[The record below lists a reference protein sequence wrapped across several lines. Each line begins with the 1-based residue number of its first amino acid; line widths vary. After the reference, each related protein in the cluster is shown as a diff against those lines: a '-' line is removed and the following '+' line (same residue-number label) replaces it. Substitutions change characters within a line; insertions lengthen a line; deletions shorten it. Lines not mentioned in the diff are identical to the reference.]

1 MSELLQ
7 LSATQAL
14 AKLRT
19 KEISAT
25 ELAKATLARAAA
37 IAPLNAYLEVAEA
50 KALEQAAAADA
61 AYAAGTP
68 GPLAGLPL
76 GVKDLFCTNGIKTTA
91 ASKMLSNFIPAYES
105 TVTAKL
111 WAAGAVNVGK
121 LNMDEFAMGG
131 SGENSAF
138 GPTRNPWDASRV
150 PGGSSSGSAAAVAA
164 YACFGATGSD
174 TGGSIRQPASFTG
187 TVGIKPTYGR
197 CSRFGMVAFA
207 SSLDQAGIFARTAAD
222 AALLLQTIAG
232 HDAQDSTSAP
242 LAVPDWVGEL
252 KQVNLKGLKIGLPK
266 QYFDLSVNSH
276 SRGAK
281 EVAQQRQINDAIRAV
296 ANRFVAEGAELV
308 EVSLPS
314 TPSAVAAYYIV
325 APAEAASN
333 LARYDGMRYGLRVEG
348 NGLIETYIN
357 SRTAGFGDEVK
368 RRIMVG
374 NYALSSGYYDAYYT
388 KAMQVRT
395 LIANEFDAVFKQVD
409 VLLCPT
415 APSLPFKIGAK
426 ANDPVSLYLEDAF
439 TIPASMAGLPG
450 LSVPCGTAVEE
461 GVTLPIGLQLIGPRW
476 QEGKLLQLAFAWEQ
490 LRGDFKTPFT
500 ETYSQLPTIN

>member
-1 MSELLQ
+1 MTQSLLT
-7 LSATQAL
+7 LSATETL
-14 AKLRT
+14 AKLRK
-19 KEISAT
+19 KELSAT
-25 ELAKATLARAAA
+25 ELARTTLARAAA
-37 IAPLNAYLEVAEA
+37 IAPLNAYLHITET

-61 AYAAGTP
+61 AYAAGTA

-76 GVKDLFCTNGIKTTA
+76 GVKDLFCTAGIKTTA
-91 ASKMLSNFIPAYES
+91 ASKMLEPFVPAYES

-138 GPTRNPWDASRV
+138 GPARNPWDVNRV

-207 SSLDQAGIFARTAAD
+207 SSLDQAGVFARNTAD

-232 HDAQDSTSAP
+232 HDANDSTSAP

-252 KQVNLKGLKIGLPK
+252 KQVNLKGLKIGLPRE
-266 QYFDLSVNSH
+266 YFIEALNPVIKAAIH
-276 SRGAK
+276 AA
-281 EVAQQRQINDAIRAV
+281 AQ
-296 ANRFVAEGAELV
+296 RFEAQGAELV

-314 TPSAVAAYYIV
+314 TPYAVAAYYIV

-348 NGLIETYIN
+348 SGLIETYIN

-409 VLLCPT
+409 VLFCPT

-426 ANDPVSLYLEDAF
+426 AKDPVSLYLEDAF

-450 LSVPCGTAVEE
+450 LSVPCGTAAED
-461 GVTLPIGLQLIGPRW
+461 GVTLPIGLQMIGPRW
-476 QEGKLLQLAFAWEQ
+476 SEGRLLQLAHAWEQ
-490 LRGDFKTPFT
+490 LRGPFQIPFIQN
-500 ETYSQLPTIN
+500 Y

>member
-1 MSELLQ
+1 MTQALLT
-7 LSATQAL
+7 LTATEAL
-14 AKLRT
+14 AKLRSR
-19 KEISAT
+19 EISAT
-25 ELAKATLARAAA
+25 ELTQASLTRAKA
-37 IAPLNAYLEVAEA
+37 IAPLNAFLEVTETR
-50 KALEQAAAADA
+50 ALEQAAAADA
-61 AYAAGTP
+61 AYANGTAGT
-68 GPLAGLPL
+68 LTGLPL
-76 GVKDLFCTNGIKTTA
+76 GIKDLFCTNGIRTTA
-91 ASKMLSNFIPAYES
+91 ASKMLEPFVPAYES
-105 TVTAKL
+105 TVTSKL
-111 WAAGAVNVGK
+111 WQAGAVCLGK

-138 GPTRNPWDASRV
+138 GAARNPWDMSRV

-164 YACFGATGSD
+164 YAGYGATGSD

-207 SSLDQAGIFARTAAD
+207 SSLDQAGIFARTTED
-222 AALLLQTIAG
+222 TALLLQNIAG
-232 HDAQDSTSAP
+232 HDVNDSTSAP
-242 LAVPDWVGEL
+242 IDVPNWVGDL
-252 KQVNLKGLKIGLPK
+252 KNISLKGLKIGLPK
-266 QYFDLSVNSH
+266 EYFIDALNPVIKDAVMAA
-276 SRGAK
+276 AK
-281 EVAQQRQINDAIRAV
+281 
-296 ANRFVAEGAELV
+296 RFEAEGAELV
-308 EVSLPS
+308 EVSLPT
-314 TPSAVAAYYIV
+314 TPYAVAAYYIV

-348 NGLIETYIN
+348 KGLIETYTN
-357 SRTAGFGDEVK
+357 SRTAGFGNEVK

-409 VLLCPT
+409 VLFCPT

-450 LSVPCGTAVEE
+450 ISVPCATANED
-461 GVTLPIGLQLIGPRW
+461 GVTLPIGLQMIGPRW
-476 QEGKLLQLAFAWEQ
+476 QEGKLLQLAHAWET
-490 LRGDFKTPFT
+490 LRGPFTTPFT
-500 ETYSQLPTIN
+500 TY

>member
-1 MSELLQ
+1 MQDILTF
-7 LSATQAL
+7 SATQAL
-14 AKLRT
+14 AKLRN

-25 ELAKATLARAAA
+25 ELTTASLARAKA
-37 IAPLNAYLEVAEA
+37 IAPLNAFLEVTEA
-50 KALEQAAAADA
+50 RALEQAAAADA
-61 AYAAGTP
+61 AYAKNEAGA
-68 GPLAGLPL
+68 LAGLPL
-76 GVKDLFCTNGIKTTA
+76 GIKDLFCTSGIRTTA
-91 ASKMLSNFIPAYES
+91 ASKMLEPFVPAYES
-105 TVTAKL
+105 TVTSKL
-111 WAAGAVNVGK
+111 WQAGAVCLGK

-138 GPTRNPWDASRV
+138 GATRNPWDATRV

-164 YACFGATGSD
+164 YAGFGATGSD

-187 TVGIKPTYGR
+187 TIGIKPTYGR

-207 SSLDQAGIFARTAAD
+207 SSLDQAGIFARTTED

-232 HDAQDSTSAP
+232 HDANDSTSAP
-242 LAVPDWVGEL
+242 IAVPNWVGDL
-252 KQVNLKGLKIGLPK
+252 KNISLKGLKIGLPK
-266 QYFDLSVNSH
+266 EYFIDALNPVIKEAVMSA
-276 SRGAK
+276 AK
-281 EVAQQRQINDAIRAV
+281 RMQ
-296 ANRFVAEGAELV
+296 AEGAELR
-308 EVSLPS
+308 EVSLPT
-314 TPSAVAAYYIV
+314 TPYAVAAYYIV

-348 NGLIETYIN
+348 KGLIETYIN
-357 SRTAGFGDEVK
+357 SRTAGFGNEVK

-409 VLLCPT
+409 VLFCPT

-439 TIPASMAGLPG
+439 TIPASMAGLPRF
-450 LSVPCGTAVEE
+450 SVPCATASEDGT
-461 GVTLPIGLQLIGPRW
+461 TLPIGLQMIRPRW
-476 QEGKLLQLAFAWEQ
+476 AEGKLLQLAHAWET
-490 LRGDFKTPFT
+490 LRGPLTTPFNA
-500 ETYSQLPTIN
+500 Y

>member
-1 MSELLQ
+1 MSRAIVT

-14 AKLRT
+14 SKLRS

-25 ELAKATLARAAA
+25 ELTKAVLERAKQVQV
-37 IAPLNAYLEVAEA
+37 LNLFLEITEA

-61 AYAAGTP
+61 AYAAGNAGT
-68 GPLAGLPL
+68 LAGLPL
-76 GVKDLFCTNGIKTTA
+76 GIKDLFCTAGIKTTA
-91 ASKMLSNFIPAYES
+91 ASKMLAPFVPAYES

-207 SSLDQAGIFARTAAD
+207 SSLDQAGVFARTTAD

-232 HDAQDSTSAP
+232 HDPNDSTSAP
-242 LAVPDWVGEL
+242 LAVPNWVGEL
-252 KQVNLKGLKIGLPK
+252 GQANLKGLKIGLPK
-266 QYFDLSVNSH
+266 EYFIDALNPVIKDAVMAA
-276 SRGAK
+276 AK
-281 EVAQQRQINDAIRAV
+281 
-296 ANRFVAEGAELV
+296 RFAAEGAELV
-308 EVSLPS
+308 DVSLPS
-314 TPSAVAAYYIV
+314 TPYAVAAYYIV

-409 VLLCPT
+409 VLFCPT

-450 LSVPCGTAVEE
+450 LSVPCGTAHE
-461 GVTLPIGLQLIGPRW
+461 GDVTLPIGLQMIGPRW
-476 QEGKLLQLAFAWEQ
+476 QEGRLLQLAQAWEQ
-490 LRGDFKTPFT
+490 LRGTFTTPFKI
-500 ETYSQLPTIN
+500 Y

>member
-1 MSELLQ
+1 MTQALLT
-7 LSATQAL
+7 LTATQAL
-14 AKLRT
+14 AKLRA
-19 KEISAT
+19 KEISAV
-25 ELAKATLARAAA
+25 ELTTASLERAKA
-37 IAPLNAYLEVAEA
+37 IAPLNAFLDVTESH
-50 KALEQAAAADA
+50 ALAQAAAADA
-61 AYAAGTP
+61 AYANGTAGA
-68 GPLAGLPL
+68 LAGLPL
-76 GVKDLFCTNGIKTTA
+76 GIKDLFCTSGIRTTA
-91 ASKMLSNFIPAYES
+91 ASKMLEPFTPAYES

-111 WAAGAVNVGK
+111 WQAGAVCLGK

-138 GPTRNPWDASRV
+138 GATRNPWDTERV

-164 YACFGATGSD
+164 YAGFGATGSD

-207 SSLDQAGIFARTAAD
+207 SSLDQAGIFARTAED

-232 HDAQDSTSAP
+232 HDANDSTSAP
-242 LAVPDWVGEL
+242 LEVPNWVGEL
-252 KQVNLKGLKIGLPK
+252 KSIDLKGLKIGLPK
-266 QYFDLSVNSH
+266 EYFIDALNPDIKNAVMAA
-276 SRGAK
+276 AK
-281 EVAQQRQINDAIRAV
+281 
-296 ANRFVAEGAELV
+296 RFEAEGAELV
-308 EVSLPS
+308 EVSLPT
-314 TPSAVAAYYIV
+314 TPYAVAAYYIV

-333 LARYDGMRYGLRVEG
+333 LARYDGMRYGLRVPG

-357 SRTAGFGDEVK
+357 SRTAGFGNEVK

-409 VLLCPT
+409 VLFCPT

-450 LSVPCGTAVEE
+450 ISVPCATASEDGT
-461 GVTLPIGLQLIGPRW
+461 TLPIGLQMIGPRW
-476 QEGKLLQLAFAWEQ
+476 AEGKLLQLAHAWEG
-490 LRGDFKTPFT
+490 LRGPFATPFT
-500 ETYSQLPTIN
+500 TY

>member
-1 MSELLQ
+1 MNDLLQ
-7 LSATQAL
+7 LSATKAL
-14 AKLRT
+14 AKLRA

-25 ELAKATLARAAA
+25 ELTKATLARARA
-37 IAPLNAYLEVAEA
+37 IAPLNAYLEITEA

-61 AYAAGTP
+61 AHAAGTAT
-68 GPLAGLPL
+68 PLAGLPL
-76 GVKDLFCTNGIKTTA
+76 GIKDLFCTQGIRTTA
-91 ASKMLSNFIPAYES
+91 ASKMLEPFIPAYES

-131 SGENSAF
+131 SGENSAY
-138 GPTRNPWDASRV
+138 GPTRNPYDATRV

-207 SSLDQAGIFARTAAD
+207 SSLDQAGIFARTTED

-232 HDAQDSTSAP
+232 HDANDSTSAP
-242 LAVPDWVGEL
+242 LEVPNWVGEL
-252 KQVNLKGLKIGLPK
+252 KNISLKGLKIGLPK
-266 QYFDLSVNSH
+266 EYFELSVNSH
-276 SRGAK
+276 GRGAN
-281 EVAQQRQINDAIRAV
+281 EVAQQRKIIEAILTAARK
-296 ANRFVAEGAELV
+296 FEEQGAIIDTS
-308 EVSLPS
+308 VSLPS
-314 TPSAVAAYYIV
+314 TPYAVAAYYIV

-333 LARYDGMRYGLRVEG
+333 LARYDGMRYGLRVPGE
-348 NGLIETYIN
+348 GLIETYIN

-395 LIANEFDAVFKQVD
+395 LIANEFDEVFKKVD
-409 VLLCPT
+409 VLFCPT

-450 LSVPCGTAVEE
+450 ISVPCGTAQEN

-476 QEGKLLQLAFAWEQ
+476 QEGKLLQLAHAWEQ
-490 LRGDFKTPFT
+490 LRGDLFKPLEFLN
-500 ETYSQLPTIN
+500 Y

>member
-1 MSELLQ
+1 MQDLLK

-14 AKLRT
+14 AKLRA

-25 ELAKATLARAAA
+25 ELTQAALARAAA
-37 IAPLNAYLEVAEA
+37 IAPLNAFLEVTEA
-50 KALEQAAAADA
+50 RALAQAAAADA
-61 AYAAGTP
+61 AYAAGHAA
-68 GPLAGLPL
+68 PLAGLPL
-76 GVKDLFCTNGIKTTA
+76 GVKDLFCTTGIKTTA
-91 ASKMLSNFIPAYES
+91 ASKMLGNFVPAYES
-105 TVTAKL
+105 TVTQKL
-111 WAAGAVNVGK
+111 WAAGAVCLGK

-138 GPTRNPWDASRV
+138 GATKNPWDTQRV

-164 YACFGATGSD
+164 YAGFGATGSD

-207 SSLDQAGIFARTAAD
+207 SSLDQAGVFARTTED
-222 AALLLQTIAG
+222 ATLLLQTIAG
-232 HDAQDSTSAP
+232 HDANDSTSAP
-242 LAVPDWVGEL
+242 LAVPNWVAEL
-252 KQVNLKGLKIGLPK
+252 GQLNIKGLKIGLPK
-266 QYFDLSVNSH
+266 EYFIEALNPEIKAAVLAA
-276 SRGAK
+276 AK
-281 EVAQQRQINDAIRAV
+281 QFAAQ
-296 ANRFVAEGAELV
+296 GAEV
-308 EVSLPS
+308 IEVSLPS
-314 TPSAVAAYYIV
+314 TPYAVAAYYIV

-333 LARYDGMRYGLRVEG
+333 LARYDGMRYGLRLEG
-348 NGLIETYIN
+348 KGLIETYTN

-395 LIANEFDAVFKQVD
+395 LIAREFDAVFKQVD
-409 VLLCPT
+409 VLFCPT

-450 LSVPCGTAVEE
+450 VSVPCALGTE
-461 GVTLPIGLQLIGPRW
+461 GGTQLPIGLQIIGPRW
-476 QEGKLLQLAFAWEQ
+476 AEGKILQVAHAWEA
-490 LRGDFKTPFT
+490 LRGPFATPFT
-500 ETYSQLPTIN
+500 ETY

>member
-1 MSELLQ
+1 
-7 LSATQAL
+7 
-14 AKLRT
+14 
-19 KEISAT
+19 
-25 ELAKATLARAAA
+25 
-37 IAPLNAYLEVAEA
+37 
-50 KALEQAAAADA
+50 
-61 AYAAGTP
+61 
-68 GPLAGLPL
+68 
-76 GVKDLFCTNGIKTTA
+76 
-91 ASKMLSNFIPAYES
+91 
-105 TVTAKL
+105 
-111 WAAGAVNVGK
+111 VGY
-121 LNMDEFAMGG
+121 
-131 SGENSAF
+131 
-138 GPTRNPWDASRV
+138 
-150 PGGSSSGSAAAVAA
+150 SSSGSAAAVAA

-207 SSLDQAGIFARTAAD
+207 SSLDQAGIFARTTAD

-232 HDAQDSTSAP
+232 HDANDSTSAP
-242 LAVPDWVGEL
+242 LVVPNWVGEL
-252 KQVNLKGLKIGLPK
+252 QNISLKGLKIGLPK
-266 QYFDLSVNSH
+266 EYFIEALNPVIKAAVLAA
-276 SRGAK
+276 AK
-281 EVAQQRQINDAIRAV
+281 QFEAQ
-296 ANRFVAEGAELV
+296 GAEVV

-314 TPSAVAAYYIV
+314 THYAVAAYYIV

-333 LARYDGMRYGLRVEG
+333 LARYDGMRYGLRVPG
-348 NGLIETYIN
+348 DGLIDTYIN

-409 VLLCPT
+409 VLFCPT

-450 LSVPCGTAVEE
+450 ISVPCGTAEE
-461 GVTLPIGLQLIGPRW
+461 GGVTLPIGLQIIGPRW
-476 QEGKLLQLAFAWEQ
+476 QEGKLLQLAHAWEQ
-490 LRGDFKTPFT
+490 LRGDFSTPFT
-500 ETYSQLPTIN
+500 ATY

>member
-1 MSELLQ
+1 MTELLQ
-7 LSATQAL
+7 LTATQAL
-14 AKLRT
+14 AKLRA

-25 ELAKATLARAAA
+25 ELTKATLARAHA
-37 IAPLNAYLEVAEA
+37 IAPLNAYLEITEA

-61 AYAAGTP
+61 AYAAGNAGT
-68 GPLAGLPL
+68 LAGLPL
-76 GVKDLFCTNGIKTTA
+76 GIKDLFCTAGIKTTA
-91 ASKMLSNFIPAYES
+91 ASKMLAPFVPAYES

-138 GPTRNPWDASRV
+138 GATRNPWDVSRV

-207 SSLDQAGIFARTAAD
+207 SSLDQAGVFARTTED

-232 HDAQDSTSAP
+232 HDPNDSTSAP
-242 LAVPDWVGEL
+242 LAVPNWVGEL
-252 KQVNLKGLKIGLPK
+252 GQANLKGLKIGLPK
-266 QYFDLSVNSH
+266 EYFIEALNPVIKDAVLAA
-276 SRGAK
+276 AK
-281 EVAQQRQINDAIRAV
+281 
-296 ANRFVAEGAELV
+296 RFEAEGAELV
-308 EVSLPS
+308 DVSLPS
-314 TPSAVAAYYIV
+314 TPYAVAAYYIV

-357 SRTAGFGDEVK
+357 SRTAGFGNEVK

-395 LIANEFDAVFKQVD
+395 LIANEFDAVFNKVD
-409 VLLCPT
+409 VLFCPT

-450 LSVPCGTAVEE
+450 LSVPCGTAQEN
-461 GVTLPIGLQLIGPRW
+461 GVTLPIGLQMIGPRW
-476 QEGKLLQLAFAWEQ
+476 QEGRLLQLAHAWEQ
-490 LRGDFKTPFT
+490 LRGPLATPYHFNYN
-500 ETYSQLPTIN
+500 EV

>member
-1 MSELLQ
+1 MHDILQ
-7 LSATQAL
+7 LSATEAL
-14 AKLRT
+14 AKLRA
-19 KEISAT
+19 KDISAT
-25 ELAKATLARAAA
+25 ELTKATLARAAA
-37 IAPLNAYLEVAEA
+37 IAPLNAYLEITEA
-50 KALEQAAAADA
+50 KALEQATAADA
-61 AYAAGTP
+61 AYATGTAA
-68 GPLAGLPL
+68 PLAGLPL
-76 GVKDLFCTNGIKTTA
+76 GIKDLFCTAGIKTTA
-91 ASKMLSNFIPAYES
+91 ASKMLEPFVPAYES

-111 WAAGAVNVGK
+111 WAAGTVNVGK

-131 SGENSAF
+131 SGENSAY
-138 GPTRNPWDASRV
+138 GPTRNPYDATRV

-207 SSLDQAGIFARTAAD
+207 SSLDQAGVFARTTED

-232 HDAQDSTSAP
+232 HDANDSTSAP
-242 LAVPDWVGEL
+242 LEVPNWVGEL
-252 KQVNLKGLKIGLPK
+252 SQINLKGLKIGLPK
-266 QYFDLSVNSH
+266 EYFIDALNPVIK
-276 SRGAK
+276 AA
-281 EVAQQRQINDAIRAV
+281 VLAATQR
-296 ANRFVAEGAELV
+296 FEAEGAEVV

-314 TPSAVAAYYIV
+314 TPYAVAAYYIV

-333 LARYDGMRYGLRVEG
+333 LARYDGMRYGMHVPGE
-348 NGLIETYIN
+348 GLIETYIA

-395 LIANEFDAVFKQVD
+395 LIAQEFDAVFKQVD
-409 VLLCPT
+409 VLFCPT

-450 LSVPCGTAVEE
+450 LSVPCGTAEE
-461 GVTLPIGLQLIGPRW
+461 DGVTLPIGLQMIGPRW
-476 QEGKLLQLAFAWEQ
+476 QEGKLLQLAHAWEQ
-490 LRGDFKTPFT
+490 LRGPFTTPF
-500 ETYSQLPTIN
+500 INAY

>member
-1 MSELLQ
+1 MTQDLLQ

-14 AKLRT
+14 TKLRAKELSAAELT
-19 KEISAT
+19 KA
-25 ELAKATLARAAA
+25 ALARAQV
-37 IAPLNAYLEVAEA
+37 IAPLNAYLEITEA
-50 KALEQAAAADA
+50 KALAQAAAADA
-61 AYAAGTP
+61 AYAAGTAA
-68 GPLAGLPL
+68 PLAGLPL
-76 GVKDLFCTNGIKTTA
+76 GVKDLFCTAGIKTTA
-91 ASKMLSNFIPAYES
+91 ASKMLEPFIPAYES
-105 TVTAKL
+105 TVTQKL
-111 WAAGAVNVGK
+111 WDAGAVNIGK

-138 GPTRNPWDASRV
+138 GPTKNPWDESRV

-197 CSRFGMVAFA
+197 CSRYGMVAFA
-207 SSLDQAGIFARTAAD
+207 SSLDQAGIFARTTED

-232 HDAQDSTSAP
+232 HDANDSTSAP
-242 LAVPDWVGEL
+242 LAVPDWLGTL
-252 KQVNLKGLKIGLPK
+252 HQGTFKGLKIGLPK
-266 QYFDLSVNSH
+266 EYFIEALNPTVK
-276 SRGAK
+276 A
-281 EVAQQRQINDAIRAV
+281 AV
-296 ANRFVAEGAELV
+296 MAAAEKMQAEGAELI

-314 TPSAVAAYYIV
+314 TPYAVAAYYIV

-333 LARYDGMRYGLRVEG
+333 LARYDGMRYGLRIEG
-348 NGLIETYIN
+348 SGLIETYIN

-395 LIANEFDAVFKQVD
+395 LIANEFDDVFKKVD
-409 VLLCPT
+409 VLFCPT

-450 LSVPCGTAVEE
+450 LSVPCATAVED
-461 GVTLPIGLQLIGPRW
+461 GVTLPIGLQMIGPRW
-476 QEGKLLQLAFAWEQ
+476 QEGKLLQLAHAWER
-490 LRGDFKTPFT
+490 LRGPFSTPFHS
-500 ETYSQLPTIN
+500 YK